1 MKRVTNY
8 YSVLP
13 NMDHYTSLC
22 CNGIQSDFNYLWILT
37 HSMDINDSTMECNGN
52 LANGYKICNQ
62 NLMDFDDSWIAS
74 DFQLLA
80 SDVPDLHFS
89 FARLA
94 RCTPSPHL
102 QHGIRCANGKDP

>member
-1 MKRVTNY
+1 
-8 YSVLP
+8 
-13 NMDHYTSLC
+13 MDHYTSLG

-52 LANGYKICNQ
+52 LANGCKICNQ